1 MYMYYLLIALIY
13 HYMKFRL
20 LLQFWLNNPHQANV
34 NQNEGGNTAN
44 PTPYTPDNSG
54 TNFWA
59 VQIAPGVQQPVPLC
73 IDTATCG
80 VMPIVGKCISY

>member
-1 MYMYYLLIALIY
+1 
-13 HYMKFRL
+13 MKFRL
-20 LLQFWLNNPHQANV
+20 TLQFWLNNPHQANV

-80 VMPIVGKCISY
+80 VMPIVGKYISYLQYIYIL